1 MKRRKHHVAKVVLC
15 ALVLFATVLSPFEVL
30 AQTGQDKKIY
40 YSASEYDYPPFSVV
54 SEGKADG
61 FSVEL
66 LKAVAHEMGL
76 EIQFKVDQ
84 WDAIKKEL
92 ELGQLDVLPL
102 VGYSI
107 EREDY
112 FDFTVPYIVMRGNI
126 FVRKGYTEI
135 KSEDDLVGKEIIVM
149 QGDNAQE
156 YAQRMKF
163 TDSLIPVP
171 TYADA
176 FQLLSS
182 GKHDAVL
189 AQSLVGEKLI
199 MI

>member
-15 ALVLFATVLSPFEVL
+15 ALVLFATVLSPFEAL

-40 YSASEYDYPPFSVV
+40 FSASEYDYPPFSVV
-54 SEGKADG
+54 TEGKADG

-66 LKAVAHEMGL
+66 LKAVANEMGL

-84 WDAIKKEL
+84 WDTIKKEL

-107 EREDY
+107 ERENY

-126 FVRKGYTEI
+126 FVRKGYT
-135 KSEDDLVGKEIIVM
+135 
-149 QGDNAQE
+149 Q
-156 YAQRMKF
+156 
-163 TDSLIPVP
+163 
-171 TYADA
+171 
-176 FQLLSS
+176 
-182 GKHDAVL
+182 
-189 AQSLVGEKLI
+189 
-199 MI
+199 